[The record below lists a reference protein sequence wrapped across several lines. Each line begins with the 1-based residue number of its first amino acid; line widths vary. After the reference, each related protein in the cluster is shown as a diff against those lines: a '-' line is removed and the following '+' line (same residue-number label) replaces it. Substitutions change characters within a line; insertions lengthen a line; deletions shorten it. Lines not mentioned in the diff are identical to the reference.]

1 MKYYECGKNSDGI
14 SSLYCKPLA
23 IDKTF
28 TFLPSNFCLYSIKP
42 SGLKK
47 FCATRKISRVLDVK
61 PSNKVC
67 VIFRA
72 VILTYLKGI
81 KKKTRKVKF

>member
-1 MKYYECGKNSDGI
+1 MFFGNQNQKLNNVGN
-14 SSLYCKPLA
+14 
-23 IDKTF
+23 
-28 TFLPSNFCLYSIKP
+28 NKP

-67 VIFRA
+67 VFLGPLLLQIQME
-72 VILTYLKGI
+72 LK
-81 KKKTRKVKF
+81 KNTKS

>member
-1 MKYYECGKNSDGI
+1 MFFGNQNQKLNNVGDN
-14 SSLYCKPLA
+14 
-23 IDKTF
+23 
-28 TFLPSNFCLYSIKP
+28 KP

-67 VIFRA
+67 VFFRA
-72 VILTYLKGI
+72 VTLTY
-81 KKKTRKVKF
+81 

>member
-1 MKYYECGKNSDGI
+1 MFFGNQNQKLNNVGN
-14 SSLYCKPLA
+14 
-23 IDKTF
+23 
-28 TFLPSNFCLYSIKP
+28 NKP

-67 VIFRA
+67 AFFRA
-72 VILTYLKGI
+72 VTLTYLKGI
-81 KKKTRKVKF
+81 LKKTRKVKF